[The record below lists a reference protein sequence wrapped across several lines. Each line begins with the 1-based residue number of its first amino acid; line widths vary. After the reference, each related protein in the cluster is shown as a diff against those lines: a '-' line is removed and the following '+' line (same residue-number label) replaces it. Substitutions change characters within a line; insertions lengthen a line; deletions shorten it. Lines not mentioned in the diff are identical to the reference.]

1 MCSYVLKG
9 ISPRHG
15 SKWAPSSNLPPD
27 KRNIRNRYSLCHTQI
42 KSGYVYIYIYMSPH
56 IYIYTG
62 IYTWLSRKHGISQI
76 QSLIMMFFWPQTR
89 AQFSIV
95 GQCLLRTVFQKT
107 LVLVFPFW
115 LPPHF
120 WEMLSLWADY
130 PHLSLQGGA
139 PAVINWLFAYT
150 PMKTSSIY
158 HL

>member
-1 MCSYVLKG
+1 MGQNGHHHLICLLTKEISEIATLCVILK
-9 ISPRHG
+9 
-15 SKWAPSSNLPPD
+15 SNLD
-27 KRNIRNRYSLCHTQI
+27 M
-42 KSGYVYIYIYMSPH
+42 YIYIYESPY

-95 GQCLLRTVFQKT
+95 GQCLLCTVFQKT